1 MEKNSLYNRLGGYDV
16 IAALVDNMLELL
28 KQDRRFGRFGTGRNL
43 DSHRRARQLSVDLIC
58 HLAGGPSFYM
68 GRDMKISHEG
78 LAITENEW
86 EVSID
91 YARQALE
98 TLGIGT
104 REMNEVVSLLEQFK
118 ADIVENHSKYV
129 GTV

>member
-1 MEKNSLYNRLGGYDV
+1 MKENSLYNRLGGYDV

-28 KQDRRFGRFGTGRNL
+28 KQDPRFGRFGTGRNL

-68 GRDMKISHEG
+68 GRNMKTSHEG
-78 LAITENEW
+78 LAITKTEW

-91 YARQALE
+91 CARQALRE
-98 TLGIGT
+98 LGIGP
-104 REMNEVVSLLEQFK
+104 RETNEVVGLLEKFK
-118 ADIVENHSKYV
+118 SDIVEDHSQFAR
-129 GTV
+129 TV